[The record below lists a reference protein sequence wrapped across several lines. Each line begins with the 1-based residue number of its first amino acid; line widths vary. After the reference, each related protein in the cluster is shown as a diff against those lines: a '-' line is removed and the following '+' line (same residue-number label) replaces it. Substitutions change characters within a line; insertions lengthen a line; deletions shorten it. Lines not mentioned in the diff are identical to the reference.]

1 MTGPKSARRNR
12 TTVGARR
19 RGEAMAVNYAETAF
33 KEGYEFTQGSGY
45 ALPEYPFVEPPEIR
59 KGEVSHHPIVIVG
72 GGLAG
77 LTMACALAHYGV
89 PAVLLDE
96 DNTVGVK
103 GASSRGICYTQKS
116 LEI

>member
-1 MTGPKSARRNR
+1 MIAPKSARRNR
-12 TTVGARR
+12 NKVGGGRR
-19 RGEAMAVNYAETAF
+19 SIAMTVNYAETAF
-33 KEGYEFTQGSGY
+33 KEGYEFTQGTGY

-59 KGEVSHHPIVIVG
+59 KGEVGHHPIVIVG

-89 PAVLLDE
+89 PAVVLDE

-103 GASSRGICYTQKS
+103 GASS
-116 LEI
+116 